1 MENEYNKAA
10 ILNVIDVQNCQFNYD
25 KIREKFEFYLI
36 KNDDQKN
43 KFRPE
48 SRILDDALITKNVLA
63 IQYTGGP
70 AFILMMK
77 SDKRNEENLMSLI
90 HKFNDEY
97 DGNLSKEKLSIPFKS
112 YSHSMI
118 LAMFNAL
125 AKSKKHEEISN
136 LAGKLYYFTKK
147 TKQQVFCI
155 ELKIDGDYVI
165 KLNSVTFT
173 KSEGDKSYGKTQYVL
188 QPNNTMRKRT
198 ENDKTG
204 LFYTIGQFKGTK
216 HETPFLDVYQPKYQQ
231 SKMGVFSRLVEKFN
245 KEYDGLVKLA
255 IKKEYDWK
263 KLGIKTS
270 DSKTKEHLRFVKKVL
285 EGKTIRIVNT
295 IKDTDYEKQSR
306 LFTEKLKTEI
316 EKLFTSDKIL
326 KKDRELNFKI
336 KITDKENKNDLNIR
350 LIHDEEYY
358 KTHGQKDMYKKSGNM
373 VIQNVTLE
381 SFSEESKM
389 TEPKKSAIPVVI
401 NELIVKS
408 DLPKGND
415 AQGKISIF
423 DWQSLG
429 FEKDWTFCY
438 CEEEWHDNGE
448 NQKKTKTDHFF
459 FMKIHP
465 DGTFIIGEKTKDL
478 FNQEEFEVLEKIFDR
493 NNMAL
498 PSERR
503 NKSTKKYKGL
513 VMNDKGQINIIQDS
527 PYIMYPDWEK
537 IKEGMKSGINMRVE
551 ELRDSC
557 FLGCLDIYYKEV
569 DNYALYSVNQIG
581 KNMTNTISKAANIRK
596 VLPYGTAPIFF
607 DELLQTMNVT
617 FVRNGQLT
625 IMPFPFKYLREYI
638 DIKLEKKK

>member
-1 MENEYNKAA
+1 
-10 ILNVIDVQNCQFNYD
+10 
-25 KIREKFEFYLI
+25 
-36 KNDDQKN
+36 
-43 KFRPE
+43 
-48 SRILDDALITKNVLA
+48 
-63 IQYTGGP
+63 
-70 AFILMMK
+70 
-77 SDKRNEENLMSLI
+77 
-90 HKFNDEY
+90 
-97 DGNLSKEKLSIPFKS
+97 
-112 YSHSMI
+112 
-118 LAMFNAL
+118 
-125 AKSKKHEEISN
+125 
-136 LAGKLYYFTKK
+136 
-147 TKQQVFCI
+147 
-155 ELKIDGDYVI
+155 
-165 KLNSVTFT
+165 
-173 KSEGDKSYGKTQYVL
+173 
-188 QPNNTMRKRT
+188 MRKRT

-204 LFYTIGQFKGTK
+204 PFYTIGQFKGIK
-216 HETPFLDVYQPKYQQ
+216 HETPFLDVYQPKYHQ

-263 KLGIKTS
+263 KLDIKAS

-336 KITDKENKNDLNIR
+336 KITDKENKKDFNIR

-358 KTHGQKDMYKKSGNM
+358 KTHGQKDMYKKSGDM

-389 TEPKKSAIPVVI
+389 TEPKKCAIPVVI

-503 NKSTKKYKGL
+503 NKSTEKYKGL

-537 IKEGMKSGINMRVE
+537 IKEGIKNGINMRVN
-551 ELRDSC
+551 ELRDSH

-569 DNYALYSVNQIG
+569 DNYALYSANQIG
-581 KNMTNTISKAANIRK
+581 AGMTTTITRAANIRK

-607 DELLQTMNVT
+607 EELLQTMNVT